1 MKPTS
6 ILVALAILVPI
17 FGKAGPATAQQN
29 DPGQITQTAR
39 DLNDSFADPDAQR
52 WVARFE
58 RDGRAV

>member
-6 ILVALAILVPI
+6 ILVALAILASIV
-17 FGKAGPATAQQN
+17 GGAEPATAQQN
-29 DPGQITQTAR
+29 DPSQITQTAL
-39 DLNDSFADPDAQR
+39 DLNDSFADPDVQR